1 MNILIT
7 GASGFIGSH
16 LVKVFSKRHR
26 VTAFLRPTS
35 NTRFI
40 DRYGPR
46 IVRGELSDGEA
57 LAAALTGQDL
67 VVHAAALAADWGE
80 YREFHRAN
88 VEGSLAVLEA
98 LPPGARMIHLST
110 NAVLGEEDCDRPK
123 PVDAPRR
130 PRLMYPLE
138 TVFPSAMNSYRV
150 SKCIAEQ
157 LLIRRAENRRVG
169 LTVVRPVW
177 VYGPREFHAGPWE
190 YCKTVLAGTPAM
202 PGRDG
207 NLFQT
212 IFVEDL
218 ARIILRIAE
227 NQASG
232 VAVYNAGNPE
242 VPTMRD
248 YWERWCR
255 HLGMPAPRLLPK
267 RLLMPLGLA
276 LEALWTLLGI
286 RTPPLF
292 TRARVEMFYA
302 SNVYDVKTLLDDL
315 GPIAFTPLDRGIRK
329 TIRWWR
335 MNGFL

>member
-1 MNILIT
+1 MNVLIT

-16 LVKVFSKRHR
+16 LVKVFSKQHR

-35 NTRFI
+35 NPRFI
-40 DRYGPR
+40 DRYRPR
-46 IVRGELSDGEA
+46 IVRGELADPDA
-57 LAAALTGQDL
+57 LAGALAGQDL
-67 VVHAAALAADWGE
+67 VVHAAALAADWGD

-98 LPPGARMIHLST
+98 LPSGARMIHLST

-157 LLIRRAENRRVG
+157 LLMKKAANRG
-169 LTVVRPVW
+169 ISLTVLRPVW
-177 VYGPREFHAGPWE
+177 VYGPREFHAGPFE

-202 PGRDG
+202 PGRPG
-207 NLFQT
+207 NRFQT

-218 ARIILRIAE
+218 ARLVLRIGE
-227 NQASG
+227 RQAPG
-232 VAVYNAGNPE
+232 IAVYNAGNPE
-242 VPTMRD
+242 IPTMRD

-255 HLGMPAPRLLPK
+255 GLGTPAPRLLP
-267 RLLMPLGLA
+267 RWLLLPLGLA
-276 LEALWTLLGI
+276 LEALWTALGCK
-286 RTPPLF
+286 TPPLF

-302 SNVYDVKTLLDDL
+302 SNVYEVKTLLDDF
-315 GPIAFTPLDRGIRK
+315 GPFAFTPLDRGIRK

-335 MNGFL
+335 LYKFL